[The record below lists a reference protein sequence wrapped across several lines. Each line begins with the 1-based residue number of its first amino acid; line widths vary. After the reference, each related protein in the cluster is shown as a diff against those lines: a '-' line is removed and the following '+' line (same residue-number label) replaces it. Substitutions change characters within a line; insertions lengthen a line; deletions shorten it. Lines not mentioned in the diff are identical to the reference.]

1 MPSKSPLT
9 SLLKLSDDGS
19 VFFLRPVYI
28 NAIHST
34 VLPLPVYFLAHS
46 TAVDFSCLYA
56 SFINRFILLRPTAS
70 GMILL
75 PTTKRTFGSAL
86 RPPFS
91 ISSGANN
98 TFINSP
104 LKLRA
109 ELKSFDTNVLPLS
122 ISYFFSE

>member
-9 SLLKLSDDGS
+9 SFLKLSDDGS
-19 VFFLRPVYI
+19 VFFSRPVYI

-56 SFINRFILLRPTAS
+56 SLINRFILLRPAAP
-70 GMILL
+70 GMIFL

-122 ISYFFSE
+122 ISYFFNE